1 MIAVVIRKVT
11 AIDED
16 GVHEA
21 LCATVDDPRLAE
33 VEFVW
38 HGGPYVDFG
47 IDGSAADCWNVW
59 DYETGKASIE
69 YGPLSFASYVQ
80 NRLLD
85 PDEVETV
92 ARLVAMDC

>member
-1 MIAVVIRKVT
+1 MEVSVRTVT
-11 AIDED
+11 AIDDD

-59 DYETGKASIE
+59 DYEVGKAFIE
-69 YGPLSFASYVQ
+69 YGPISFARYVRE
-80 NRLLD
+80 RLSD
-85 PDEVETV
+85 PVEVETV
-92 ARLVAMDC
+92 AHAVAMEA